1 MEAGDEKEEAGG
13 GGGGVWIC
21 VRVDSGEEEVIF

>member
-21 VRVDSGEEEVIF
+21 VRVDSREEEVIF